1 MLILLPP
8 SEGKTA
14 ARRGAPLQPDTLS
27 FAELRG
33 AREQLLNATVAA
45 ASSPRAQEIFK
56 VSGGVLDEV
65 RANAALREAP
75 TAPAWATYTGVLYDA
90 FGYAR
95 LDAASKRRA
104 GRRVVVFSALF
115 GALRL
120 GDRIP
125 AYRLSG
131 SVALPQIG
139 SVSGFWGER
148 LTSVL
153 NPIARGLVID
163 CRSSAYA
170 AMWRRPDAIG
180 VRVFREQDG
189 NRKVVTHMAKH
200 SRGLI
205 ARALSETADEPR
217 TITELAALLSDYF
230 ASTPVHTATG
240 ARVTISI
247 EHTDSTID
255 VVTD

>member
-14 ARRGAPLQPDTLS
+14 TRRGAPLQPAALS
-27 FAELRG
+27 FADLRD
-33 AREQLLNATVAA
+33 AREQLLDATVAA
-45 ASSPRAQEIFK
+45 ASSPQAQEIFK

-65 RANAALREAP
+65 RANAALRESP

-90 FGYAR
+90 YGYAR

-125 AYRLSG
+125 GYRLSG

-148 LTSVL
+148 LAPVL
-153 NPIARGLVID
+153 DPLARGLVID

-180 VRVFREQDG
+180 VRVFRDVG
-189 NRKVVTHMAKH
+189 GTRKVVTHMAKH
-200 SRGLI
+200 SRGLV
-205 ARALSETADEPR
+205 ARALCESPAEPR
-217 TITELAALLSDYF
+217 TIADLATLLGDYF

-240 ARVTISI
+240 ARVAISI